1 MANIRTMYYSSQ
13 HCLLEVLAKCE
24 VIDPKEKDTT
34 EYERHDLGHGVFFH
48 QIFELIYLF

>member
-1 MANIRTMYYSSQ
+1 MGIGWVGTQRMVWS
-13 HCLLEVLAKCE
+13 LAK
-24 VIDPKEKDTT
+24 DLGGTAGPRPAY